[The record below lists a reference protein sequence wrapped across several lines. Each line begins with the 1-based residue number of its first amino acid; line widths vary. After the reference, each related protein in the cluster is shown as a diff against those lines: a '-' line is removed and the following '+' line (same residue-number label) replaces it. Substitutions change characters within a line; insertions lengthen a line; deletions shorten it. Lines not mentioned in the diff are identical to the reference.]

1 MADEFITA
9 RIQDLIEQYLET
21 RGRRYDYVSVRAAQT
36 ALEQIV
42 PSHAIPDRVL
52 DDMIATH
59 AIAHGLCVHFD
70 RVGRDSEPAAA

>member
-1 MADEFITA
+1 MADEFTRA
-9 RIQDLIEQYLET
+9 RIQNLIEQYIET

-42 PSHAIPDRVL
+42 PTHAIPERTL
-52 DDMIATH
+52 DDMVATH

-70 RVGRDSEPAAA
+70 RNRRDSGPIAA